1 MQIIFI
7 LSNFAVEIT
16 DNAYLLIF
24 SREKMRLRKI
34 FAAALLLLSVGNA
47 MAQMPPIPVD
57 KNVKIGHLENGLTYY
72 IRHNAF
78 PEHVASFYIAQKVGS
93 INENDD
99 QRGLAH
105 LLEHLAFNGTEH
117 FKGNS
122 LQDYLQSIGV
132 EYGRNLN
139 AYTSIDKTVYYFTDV
154 PTTRTSAVDSC
165 MLILKDWSN
174 GISLTKEAINDE
186 RDVVHNEYRLRMVG
200 QQLMLERNLPKLYQG
215 EKYGYRM
222 PIGLMS
228 VVDGCDPE
236 TLRAYYRKWYRPDNQ
251 AIIIVGDID
260 VDHVEAQIKKLFS
273 GIKVPKN
280 AAKVVPVPV
289 ADNDTAIYVI
299 DKNKEQKF
307 DMINIMMKTDA
318 YPDSLKG
325 NMAYLVMGYLR
336 SVVGSMFD
344 ARLAEQTREADCPF
358 LQGSAGIGSYL
369 ISGTKDA
376 FSISGVAKPGKVKEA
391 YAAFLREAKRV
402 RDFGFTA
409 TEYARAK
416 ENFMSGMETMY
427 ENRNK
432 MKNEQFT
439 TQYVDHFTDNE
450 PIPSLEDEYKIYQM
464 IVPSFTVEH
473 INDAMK
479 NLISETDTNFV
490 SMVLMKE
497 AEGVSYPTEQELAA
511 IVKQVRGEKLE
522 AYVDNVKQ
530 EPLMASAPK
539 AGSIKKVVENKVL
552 GFKKLTLSN
561 GAKVVLKKTDYK
573 DNEIRVAG
581 SANVGYS
588 AFQNDPVNAANASTV
603 WEVSGLAGFTGND
616 LQKMLA
622 GKQCSVGLTMSPF
635 RHGISG
641 STTPKDLETMMQLLY
656 LSMTNLT
663 KDEKAFENL
672 KNTYVTVLSNKSNN
686 PNMVYQD
693 SIQSTLYLGNKLA
706 LLPNAE
712 DIQNI
717 NYDRVLDMQ
726 KQLYGN
732 AKDFTFYF
740 VGNYDEKV
748 LLPLIEQY
756 IASLPNKGM
765 KLKNQKIP
773 YAKGEVKNIFTKAME
788 NPQSQAR
795 EMWFVKL
802 PAYTQKT
809 AVLADISARLLE
821 MKYLR
826 SIREELSAA
835 YSTGASCGLIF
846 DYDGKLAL
854 TINGTA
860 QLNPDKVDAAVPCF
874 FKGME
879 ETIAAPDANDLQKV
893 KEILLKQAG
902 VDEKT
907 NSYWMQVLSMY
918 DLRKVDTHTN
928 YREMVKSVTA
938 QQISDFLKNVVLKS
952 GNHFEV
958 IMKAEK
964 NK

>member
-1 MQIIFI
+1 
-7 LSNFAVEIT
+7 
-16 DNAYLLIF
+16 
-24 SREKMRLRKI
+24 MRLRKI

-174 GISLTKEAINDE
+174 GISLTKQAINDE
-186 RDVVHNEYRLRMVG
+186 RDVVHNEYRMRMVG

-325 NMAYLVMGYLR
+325 NMAYLVMSYLR

-464 IVPSFTVEH
+464 IVPGFTVEH

-635 RHGISG
+635 RHGIAGTS
-641 STTPKDLETMMQLLY
+641 TPKDLETMMQLLY

>member
-1 MQIIFI
+1 
-7 LSNFAVEIT
+7 
-16 DNAYLLIF
+16 
-24 SREKMRLRKI
+24 MRLKKI

-706 LLPNAE
+706 LLPNVE

>member
-1 MQIIFI
+1 
-7 LSNFAVEIT
+7 
-16 DNAYLLIF
+16 
-24 SREKMRLRKI
+24 MRLRKI

-174 GISLTKEAINDE
+174 GISLTKQAINDE
-186 RDVVHNEYRLRMVG
+186 RDVVHNEYRMRMVG

-325 NMAYLVMGYLR
+325 DMSYLIEGYLR
-336 SVVGSMFD
+336 NVVGSMID

-464 IVPSFTVEH
+464 VVPNLPVDI
-473 INDAMK
+473 INNAMK

-635 RHGISG
+635 RHGIAGTS
-641 STTPKDLETMMQLLY
+641 TPKDLETMMQLLY

>member
-1 MQIIFI
+1 
-7 LSNFAVEIT
+7 
-16 DNAYLLIF
+16 
-24 SREKMRLRKI
+24 MRLRKI

-236 TLRAYYRKWYRPDNQ
+236 TLRAYYRKWYRPDTQ

-706 LLPNAE
+706 LLPNVE

>member
-1 MQIIFI
+1 
-7 LSNFAVEIT
+7 
-16 DNAYLLIF
+16 
-24 SREKMRLRKI
+24 MRLRKI

-186 RDVVHNEYRLRMVG
+186 RDVVHNEYRMRMVG

-325 NMAYLVMGYLR
+325 NMAYLVMSYLR

-464 IVPSFTVEH
+464 IVPSFTVED
-473 INDAMK
+473 INSSMK

-588 AFQNDPVNAANASTV
+588 AFQNDPINAANASTV

-706 LLPNAE
+706 LLPNVE

>member
-1 MQIIFI
+1 
-7 LSNFAVEIT
+7 
-16 DNAYLLIF
+16 
-24 SREKMRLRKI
+24 MRLRKI

-47 MAQMPPIPVD
+47 MAQQMPPIPVD

-325 NMAYLVMGYLR
+325 NMDYLIEGYLR
-336 SVVGSMFD
+336 NVVGSMFD
-344 ARLAEQTREADCPF
+344 ARLSEQTREADCPF

-450 PIPSLEDEYKIYQM
+450 PIPALEDEYKIYQM
-464 IVPSFTVEH
+464 IVPNLPVEI
-473 INDAMK
+473 INNAMK

-635 RHGISG
+635 RHGIAGTS
-641 STTPKDLETMMQLLY
+641 TPKDLETMMQLLY

-672 KNTYVTVLSNKSNN
+672 KNTYTTVLSNKSNN

-706 LLPNAE
+706 LLPNVE

>member
-1 MQIIFI
+1 
-7 LSNFAVEIT
+7 
-16 DNAYLLIF
+16 
-24 SREKMRLRKI
+24 MRLRKI

-358 LQGSAGIGSYL
+358 LQGSAGVGSYL

-464 IVPSFTVEH
+464 IVPGFTVED
-473 INDAMK
+473 INSSMK

-635 RHGISG
+635 RHGIAGTS
-641 STTPKDLETMMQLLY
+641 TPKDLETMMQLLY

-672 KNTYVTVLSNKSNN
+672 KNTYTTVLSNKSNN

-706 LLPNAE
+706 LLPNVE

>member
-1 MQIIFI
+1 
-7 LSNFAVEIT
+7 
-16 DNAYLLIF
+16 
-24 SREKMRLRKI
+24 MRLRKI

-186 RDVVHNEYRLRMVG
+186 RDVVHNEYRMRMVG

-325 NMAYLVMGYLR
+325 NMAYLVMSYLR

-464 IVPSFTVEH
+464 IVPSFTVED
-473 INDAMK
+473 INSSMK

-706 LLPNAE
+706 LLPNVE

-809 AVLADISARLLE
+809 AVLADVSARLLE

>member
-1 MQIIFI
+1 
-7 LSNFAVEIT
+7 
-16 DNAYLLIF
+16 
-24 SREKMRLRKI
+24 MRLRKI

-186 RDVVHNEYRLRMVG
+186 RDVVHNEYRMRMVG

-325 NMAYLVMGYLR
+325 NMAYLVMSYLR

-416 ENFMSGMETMY
+416 ENFLSGMETMY

-464 IVPSFTVEH
+464 IVPGFTVEH

-635 RHGISG
+635 RHGIAGTS
-641 STTPKDLETMMQLLY
+641 TPKDLETMMQLLY

-918 DLRKVDTHTN
+918 DLHKVDTHSN
-928 YREMVKSVTA
+928 YRELVKAVDA
-938 QQISDFLKNVVLKS
+938 QQISNFLKNVVLKS

>member
-1 MQIIFI
+1 
-7 LSNFAVEIT
+7 
-16 DNAYLLIF
+16 
-24 SREKMRLRKI
+24 MRLKKI

-47 MAQMPPIPVD
+47 TAQQMPPIPVD
-57 KNVKIGHLENGLTYY
+57 KNVKIGHLDNGLTYY

-105 LLEHLAFNGTEH
+105 LLEHLAFNGTDH

-186 RDVVHNEYRLRMVG
+186 RDVVHNEYRMRMVG

-215 EKYGYRM
+215 DKYGYRM

-228 VVDGCDPE
+228 VIDGCKPE

-251 AIIIVGDID
+251 AIIIVGDVD

-307 DMINIMMKTDA
+307 DMINIMMKSEA

-325 NMAYLVMGYLR
+325 DMNYLVEGYVR
-336 SVVGSMFD
+336 SVVSSMFD
-344 ARLAEQTREADCPF
+344 ARLAELAREENCPF
-358 LQGSAGIGSYL
+358 LQASAGMGSYL
-369 ISGTKDA
+369 ISSTKDA
-376 FSISGVAKPGKVKEA
+376 FSISGVAKPGMVKEA
-391 YAAFLREAKRV
+391 YAAMLREAKRV

-409 TEYARAK
+409 TEYIRAK
-416 ENFMSGMETMY
+416 ENFMSSMETMY

-464 IVPSFTVEH
+464 MVPNIPLEA
-473 INDAMK
+473 INGAMK
-479 NLISETDTNFV
+479 QVIAETDTNFV

-635 RHGISG
+635 RHGIAGTS
-641 STTPKDLETMMQLLY
+641 TPKDLETMMQLLY

-706 LLPNAE
+706 LLPNVE

-938 QQISDFLKNVVLKS
+938 QQISNFLKNVVLKS

>member
-1 MQIIFI
+1 
-7 LSNFAVEIT
+7 
-16 DNAYLLIF
+16 
-24 SREKMRLRKI
+24 MRLRKI

-186 RDVVHNEYRLRMVG
+186 RDVVHNEYRMRMVG

-228 VVDGCDPE
+228 VVDGCKPE

-251 AIIIVGDID
+251 AIIIVGDVD

-706 LLPNAE
+706 LLPEAE
-712 DIQNI
+712 DIKNI

>member
-1 MQIIFI
+1 
-7 LSNFAVEIT
+7 
-16 DNAYLLIF
+16 
-24 SREKMRLRKI
+24 MRLKKI

-186 RDVVHNEYRLRMVG
+186 RDVVHNEYRMRMVG

-325 NMAYLVMGYLR
+325 NMAYLVMSYLR

>member
-1 MQIIFI
+1 
-7 LSNFAVEIT
+7 
-16 DNAYLLIF
+16 
-24 SREKMRLRKI
+24 MRLRKI

-325 NMAYLVMGYLR
+325 DMSYLIEGYLR
-336 SVVGSMFD
+336 SVVSSMIG
-344 ARLAEQTREADCPF
+344 ARLAEQTREEDCPF

-464 IVPSFTVEH
+464 VVPRIPVEI
-473 INDAMK
+473 INNSMK

-561 GAKVVLKKTDYK
+561 GVKVVLKKTDYE

-635 RHGISG
+635 RHGIAGTS
-641 STTPKDLETMMQLLY
+641 TPKDLETMMQLLY

>member
-1 MQIIFI
+1 MFI
-7 LSNFAVEIT
+7 LCNFAVEIT
-16 DNAYLLIF
+16 NIAYLLIF
-24 SREKMRLRKI
+24 SRENMRLRKI

-325 NMAYLVMGYLR
+325 DMGYLIEGYLR
-336 SVVGSMFD
+336 NVVGSMID

-464 IVPSFTVEH
+464 VVPKLPVDI
-473 INDAMK
+473 INNAMK

-635 RHGISG
+635 RHGIAGTS
-641 STTPKDLETMMQLLY
+641 TPKDLETMMQLLY

>member
-1 MQIIFI
+1 
-7 LSNFAVEIT
+7 
-16 DNAYLLIF
+16 
-24 SREKMRLRKI
+24 MRLRKI

-105 LLEHLAFNGTEH
+105 LLEHLAFNGTDH

-635 RHGISG
+635 RHGIAGTS
-641 STTPKDLETMMQLLY
+641 TPKDLETMMQLLY

-938 QQISDFLKNVVLKS
+938 PQISDFLKNVVLKS

>member
-1 MQIIFI
+1 
-7 LSNFAVEIT
+7 
-16 DNAYLLIF
+16 
-24 SREKMRLRKI
+24 MRLRKI

-186 RDVVHNEYRLRMVG
+186 RDVGHNEYRLRMVG

-635 RHGISG
+635 RHGIAGTS
-641 STTPKDLETMMQLLY
+641 TPKDLETMMQLLY

>member
-1 MQIIFI
+1 
-7 LSNFAVEIT
+7 
-16 DNAYLLIF
+16 
-24 SREKMRLRKI
+24 MRLRKI

-450 PIPSLEDEYKIYQM
+450 PIPSLEDEYKIYQI

>member
-1 MQIIFI
+1 
-7 LSNFAVEIT
+7 
-16 DNAYLLIF
+16 
-24 SREKMRLRKI
+24 MRLRKI

-186 RDVVHNEYRLRMVG
+186 RDVVHNEYRMRMVG

-215 EKYGYRM
+215 DKYGYRM

-228 VVDGCDPE
+228 VIDGCKPE

-251 AIIIVGDID
+251 AIIIVGDVD

-635 RHGISG
+635 RHGIAGTS
-641 STTPKDLETMMQLLY
+641 TPKDLETMMQLLY

>member
-1 MQIIFI
+1 
-7 LSNFAVEIT
+7 
-16 DNAYLLIF
+16 
-24 SREKMRLRKI
+24 MRLRKI

-47 MAQMPPIPVD
+47 MAQQMPPIPVD

-918 DLRKVDTHTN
+918 DLRKVDTHTS

-964 NK
+964 SK

>member
-1 MQIIFI
+1 
-7 LSNFAVEIT
+7 
-16 DNAYLLIF
+16 
-24 SREKMRLRKI
+24 MRLKKI

-186 RDVVHNEYRLRMVG
+186 RDVVHNEYRMRMVG

-635 RHGISG
+635 RHGIAGTS
-641 STTPKDLETMMQLLY
+641 TPKDVETMMQLLY

-672 KNTYVTVLSNKSNN
+672 KNTYTTVLSNKSNN

-706 LLPNAE
+706 LLPEAE
-712 DIQNI
+712 DIKNI

>member
-1 MQIIFI
+1 
-7 LSNFAVEIT
+7 
-16 DNAYLLIF
+16 
-24 SREKMRLRKI
+24 MRLRKI

-879 ETIAAPDANDLQKV
+879 ETIAAPDAKDLQKV

-918 DLRKVDTHTN
+918 DLHKVDTHSN
-928 YREMVKSVTA
+928 YRELVKAVDA
-938 QQISDFLKNVVLKS
+938 QQISNFLKNVVLKS

>member
-1 MQIIFI
+1 
-7 LSNFAVEIT
+7 
-16 DNAYLLIF
+16 
-24 SREKMRLRKI
+24 MRLRKI

-174 GISLTKEAINDE
+174 GISLTKQAINDE
-186 RDVVHNEYRLRMVG
+186 RDVVHNEYRMRMVG

-358 LQGSAGIGSYL
+358 LQGSAGVGSYL

-464 IVPSFTVEH
+464 IVPGFTVED
-473 INDAMK
+473 INSSMK

-588 AFQNDPVNAANASTV
+588 AFQDDPVNAANASTV

-622 GKQCSVGLTMSPF
+622 GKQCGVGLTMSPF
-635 RHGISG
+635 RHGIAGTS
-641 STTPKDLETMMQLLY
+641 TPKDLETMMQLLY

-672 KNTYVTVLSNKSNN
+672 KNTYATVLSNKSNN

-706 LLPNAE
+706 LLPNVE

>member
-1 MQIIFI
+1 
-7 LSNFAVEIT
+7 
-16 DNAYLLIF
+16 
-24 SREKMRLRKI
+24 MRLRKI

-47 MAQMPPIPVD
+47 MAQQMPPIPVD

-325 NMAYLVMGYLR
+325 NMAYLIEGYLR
-336 SVVGSMFD
+336 NVVGSMFD
-344 ARLAEQTREADCPF
+344 ARLSEQTREADCPF

-416 ENFMSGMETMY
+416 ENFLSGMETMY

-450 PIPSLEDEYKIYQM
+450 PIPALEDEYKIYQM
-464 IVPSFTVEH
+464 IVPNLPVEI
-473 INDAMK
+473 INNAMK

-561 GAKVVLKKTDYK
+561 GVKVVLKKTDYK

-635 RHGISG
+635 RHGIAGTS
-641 STTPKDLETMMQLLY
+641 TPKDLETMMQLLY

-672 KNTYVTVLSNKSNN
+672 KNTYTTVLSNKSNN

-706 LLPNAE
+706 LLPNVE

>member
-1 MQIIFI
+1 MFI
-7 LSNFAVEIT
+7 LCNFAVEIT
-16 DNAYLLIF
+16 NIAYLLIF
-24 SREKMRLRKI
+24 SRENMRLRKI

-325 NMAYLVMGYLR
+325 NMAYLVMSYLR

-464 IVPSFTVEH
+464 IVPGFTVED
-473 INDAMK
+473 INSSMK

-635 RHGISG
+635 RHGIAGTS
-641 STTPKDLETMMQLLY
+641 TPKDLETMMQLLY

>member
-1 MQIIFI
+1 
-7 LSNFAVEIT
+7 
-16 DNAYLLIF
+16 
-24 SREKMRLRKI
+24 
-34 FAAALLLLSVGNA
+34 
-47 MAQMPPIPVD
+47 
-57 KNVKIGHLENGLTYY
+57 
-72 IRHNAF
+72 
-78 PEHVASFYIAQKVGS
+78 
-93 INENDD
+93 
-99 QRGLAH
+99 
-105 LLEHLAFNGTEH
+105 
-117 FKGNS
+117 
-122 LQDYLQSIGV
+122 
-132 EYGRNLN
+132 
-139 AYTSIDKTVYYFTDV
+139 
-154 PTTRTSAVDSC
+154 
-165 MLILKDWSN
+165 
-174 GISLTKEAINDE
+174 
-186 RDVVHNEYRLRMVG
+186 
-200 QQLMLERNLPKLYQG
+200 
-215 EKYGYRM
+215 
-222 PIGLMS
+222 
-228 VVDGCDPE
+228 
-236 TLRAYYRKWYRPDNQ
+236 
-251 AIIIVGDID
+251 
-260 VDHVEAQIKKLFS
+260 
-273 GIKVPKN
+273 
-280 AAKVVPVPV
+280 
-289 ADNDTAIYVI
+289 
-299 DKNKEQKF
+299 
-307 DMINIMMKTDA
+307 
-318 YPDSLKG
+318 
-325 NMAYLVMGYLR
+325 
-336 SVVGSMFD
+336 
-344 ARLAEQTREADCPF
+344 
-358 LQGSAGIGSYL
+358 
-369 ISGTKDA
+369 
-376 FSISGVAKPGKVKEA
+376 
-391 YAAFLREAKRV
+391 
-402 RDFGFTA
+402 
-409 TEYARAK
+409 
-416 ENFMSGMETMY
+416 
-427 ENRNK
+427 
-432 MKNEQFT
+432 
-439 TQYVDHFTDNE
+439 
-450 PIPSLEDEYKIYQM
+450 M
-464 IVPSFTVEH
+464 IVPNLPVEI
-473 INDAMK
+473 INNAMK

-635 RHGISG
+635 RHGIAGTS
-641 STTPKDLETMMQLLY
+641 TPKDLETMMQLLY

-672 KNTYVTVLSNKSNN
+672 KNTYTTVLSNKSNN

-706 LLPNAE
+706 LLPNVE

>member
-1 MQIIFI
+1 
-7 LSNFAVEIT
+7 
-16 DNAYLLIF
+16 
-24 SREKMRLRKI
+24 MRLRKI

-186 RDVVHNEYRLRMVG
+186 RDVVHNEYRMRMVG

-325 NMAYLVMGYLR
+325 NMAYLVMSYLR

-622 GKQCSVGLTMSPF
+622 GKQCGVGLTMSPF

-672 KNTYVTVLSNKSNN
+672 KNTYTTVLSNKSNN

>member
-1 MQIIFI
+1 
-7 LSNFAVEIT
+7 
-16 DNAYLLIF
+16 
-24 SREKMRLRKI
+24 MRLRKI

-47 MAQMPPIPVD
+47 MAQQMPPIPVD

-186 RDVVHNEYRLRMVG
+186 RDVVHNEYRMRMVG

-325 NMAYLVMGYLR
+325 DMGYLIEGYLR
-336 SVVGSMFD
+336 NVVGSMID

-464 IVPSFTVEH
+464 VVPNLPVEI
-473 INDAMK
+473 INNSMK

-588 AFQNDPVNAANASTV
+588 AFQNDPINAANASTV

-809 AVLADISARLLE
+809 AVLADVSARLLE

-964 NK
+964 SK

>member
-1 MQIIFI
+1 
-7 LSNFAVEIT
+7 
-16 DNAYLLIF
+16 
-24 SREKMRLRKI
+24 MRLRKI

-318 YPDSLKG
+318 YPNSLKG

-635 RHGISG
+635 RHGIAGTS
-641 STTPKDLETMMQLLY
+641 TPKDLETMMQLLY

-706 LLPNAE
+706 LLPNVE

>member
-1 MQIIFI
+1 
-7 LSNFAVEIT
+7 
-16 DNAYLLIF
+16 
-24 SREKMRLRKI
+24 MRLKKI

-186 RDVVHNEYRLRMVG
+186 RDVVHNEYRMRMVG

>member
-1 MQIIFI
+1 
-7 LSNFAVEIT
+7 
-16 DNAYLLIF
+16 
-24 SREKMRLRKI
+24 MRLKKI

-47 MAQMPPIPVD
+47 TAQQMPPIPVD
-57 KNVKIGHLENGLTYY
+57 KNVKIGHLDNGLTYY

-186 RDVVHNEYRLRMVG
+186 RDVVHNEYRMRMVG

-325 NMAYLVMGYLR
+325 NMAYLVMSYLR

-464 IVPSFTVEH
+464 IVPGFTVEH

-588 AFQNDPVNAANASTV
+588 AFQDDPVNAANASTV

-635 RHGISG
+635 RHGIAGTS
-641 STTPKDLETMMQLLY
+641 TPKDLETMMQLLY

-809 AVLADISARLLE
+809 AVLADVSARLLE

>member
-1 MQIIFI
+1 M
-7 LSNFAVEIT
+7 
-16 DNAYLLIF
+16 
-24 SREKMRLRKI
+24 KLRKI
-34 FAAALLLLSVGNA
+34 FAAFLLCLSVGSA
-47 MAQMPPIPVD
+47 MAQMPAIPVD
-57 KNVKIGHLENGLTYY
+57 KNVKIGHLDNGLTYY
-72 IRHNAF
+72 IRHNSY

-105 LLEHLAFNGTEH
+105 LLEHLAFNGTDH

-325 NMAYLVMGYLR
+325 NMAYLIEGYLR
-336 SVVGSMFD
+336 NVVGSMFD
-344 ARLAEQTREADCPF
+344 ARLSEQTREADCPF

-416 ENFMSGMETMY
+416 ENFLSGMETMY

-450 PIPSLEDEYKIYQM
+450 PIPALEDEYKIYQM
-464 IVPSFTVEH
+464 IVPNLPVEI
-473 INDAMK
+473 INNAMK

-635 RHGISG
+635 RHGIAGTS
-641 STTPKDLETMMQLLY
+641 TPKDLETMMQLLY

-672 KNTYVTVLSNKSNN
+672 KNTYTTVLSNKSNN

-706 LLPNAE
+706 LLPNVE